1 MPRESSATGPSRRL
15 RLCWV
20 IPWFGPRHSYIEN
33 DLPPALT
40 DQGVDVRV
48 VTSEFQPEFYVAD
61 WNERYARTFG
71 PSRFPPGDYRHGGTD
86 VRRLRSI
93 AIRRWVVL
101 RGLGRAVADFQ
112 PDVIEA
118 SGISA
123 PLTWQAARVARR
135 LAVPFVVSHHM
146 PTGTV
151 SSTGLLERAQGFV
164 GRQVLRSTAG
174 VFFVSEEA
182 RGHAV
187 DRYGRLPDR
196 TWPMPLGVDTATFCP
211 GGRAAWEDNRRA
223 VRRRLGLEADVPLVV
238 YTGRLEESK
247 GMDILA
253 AAMRR
258 LGATGVH
265 FAFAGQGAC
274 EGLLR
279 SCPNAHLLGYRP
291 VAELVELYR
300 ACDLAVWPDSMSVS
314 QLQVLACG
322 SLLLVP
328 EPHPKPELIECG
340 AATFARGDVVA
351 LADSILQLATR
362 PVTWEAAVEM
372 AKGTAGHCS
381 WAAIAARRIGCYREI
396 LADAGRPIPLSGDR
410 AP

>member
-1 MPRESSATGPSRRL
+1 MPVEPLATGPSRRL

-33 DLPPALT
+33 DLPPAVT
-40 DQGVDVRV
+40 AQGIDVRV

-61 WNERYARTFG
+61 WNERYARAFG
-71 PSRFPPGDYRHGGTD
+71 PSRFPPGAYRHGGTD

-93 AIRRWVVL
+93 AVRRWVAL
-101 RGLGRAVADFQ
+101 RGLRRVVAEFQ
-112 PDVIEA
+112 PDLVEA

-146 PTGTV
+146 PNSPV
-151 SSTGLLERAQGFV
+151 SGAGLLERAQALI
-164 GRQVLRSTAG
+164 GRRVLDMTAG
-174 VFFVSEEA
+174 VFFVSDEA
-182 RGHAV
+182 RDHAV
-187 DRYGRLPDR
+187 ERYGRLPDR

-211 GGRAAWEDNRRA
+211 GDRAAWEDNRRS

-247 GMDILA
+247 GMGILA
-253 AAMRR
+253 AAMQR
-258 LGATGVH
+258 LAATGVQ

-291 VAELVELYR
+291 VGDLVDLYR

-314 QLQVLACG
+314 QMHVLACG

-328 EPHPKPELIECG
+328 SPHPKPELIECG
-340 AATFARGDVVA
+340 AATFPRGDVTA
-351 LADSILQLATR
+351 LAEAVSRLANR

-372 AKGTAGHCS
+372 ATVTARRCS
-381 WAAIAARRIGCYREI
+381 WAAIAARRIACYQEI
-396 LADAGRPIPLSGDR
+396 LADAARATAVSGGR